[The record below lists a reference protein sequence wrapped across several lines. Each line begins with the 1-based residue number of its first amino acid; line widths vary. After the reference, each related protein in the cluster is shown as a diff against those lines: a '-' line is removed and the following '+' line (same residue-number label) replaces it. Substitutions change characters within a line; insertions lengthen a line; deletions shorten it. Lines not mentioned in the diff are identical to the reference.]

1 MTHLLIGMLW
11 VLRLLPMPAIVLA
24 GDTLGAILFW
34 LVPERRR
41 VTRINLEKC
50 FPRMP
55 SHARERLARAHFRA
69 FGRSFVELGI
79 WWWSSRRRIEALVS
93 VEGMEHLRAHEGR
106 PLILL
111 APHFIGLEAT
121 ACRLA
126 PETRGLGMY
135 TQPKNRRFGE
145 RLLRGRLRFGEQVL
159 VTRQD
164 GMRAIL
170 RRLREGRTFYY
181 MPDQDLGARESIF
194 VPFFGV
200 QAATVPTLGR
210 LARLAR
216 APVLPCTVRMLPRGG
231 YRVTIEPPWQDFP
244 SGDDAADARRM
255 NAYIEARVIEM
266 PEQYFWMH
274 KRFKT
279 RPPGE
284 ARFY

>member
-1 MTHLLIGMLW
+1 MTYLVIGLLWL
-11 VLRLLPMPAIVLA
+11 LRLLPLRVIVLT
-24 GDTLGAILFW
+24 GNVFGTLLYW

-55 SHARERLARAHFRA
+55 PAERERLARAHFRA
-69 FGRSFVELGI
+69 FGRSFVDLGI
-79 WWWSSRRRIEALVS
+79 WWWSSRRRIERLVS
-93 VEGMEHLRAHEGR
+93 VEGIEHLRALSGG
-106 PLILL
+106 PLIVL
-111 APHFIGLEAT
+111 APHFVGLEAT

-126 PETRGLGMY
+126 PEIRGLGMY
-135 TQPKNRRFGE
+135 TQAKNRRFGE

-164 GMRAIL
+164 GVRAVL

-181 MPDQDLGARESIF
+181 MPDQDLGPHESIF

-216 APVLPCTVRMLPRGG
+216 APVLPCTVRMLPHGG
-231 YRVTIEPPWQDFP
+231 YRVTFEPPWRDFP

-255 NAYIEARVIEM
+255 NAYIESRVIEM

>member
-1 MTHLLIGMLW
+1 MTYLLIAFLW
-11 VLRLLPMPAIVLA
+11 LIRLLPLPAIVLV
-24 GDTLGAILFW
+24 GDALGTALYW
-34 LVPERRR
+34 LVAERRR
-41 VTRINLEKC
+41 VTHINLEKC
-50 FPRMP
+50 FPRI
-55 SHARERLARAHFRA
+55 SLAERERLARAHFRA
-69 FGRSFVELGI
+69 FGRSLVELGI
-79 WWWSSRRRIEALVS
+79 WWWSSRRRIERLVS
-93 VEGMEHLRAHEGR
+93 VEGMEHLRALAGR
-106 PLILL
+106 PLIML
-111 APHFIGLEAT
+111 APHFVGLEAT

-126 PETRGLGMY
+126 PETRGVGMY

-164 GMRAIL
+164 GVRAVL

-181 MPDQDLGARESIF
+181 MPDQDLGPRESIF

-216 APVLPCTVRMLPRGG
+216 APVLPCTVSMLPRGG
-231 YRVTIEPPWQDFP
+231 YRVRIEPPWQDFP

-255 NAYIEARVIEM
+255 NAYIESRVIEM

-279 RPPGE
+279 RPLGE
-284 ARFY
+284 AGFY

>member
-1 MTHLLIGMLW
+1 MTYLLIALLW
-11 VLRLLPMPAIVLA
+11 LIRLLPLPAMVLA
-24 GDTLGAILFW
+24 GDALGTILYW
-34 LVPERRR
+34 LVAERRR

-55 SHARERLARAHFRA
+55 VAARERLARAHFRA

-79 WWWSSRRRIEALVS
+79 WWWSSRRRIERLVS
-93 VEGMEHLRAHEGR
+93 VEGMEHLRALSGR
-106 PLILL
+106 PLIVL
-111 APHFIGLEAT
+111 APHFVGLEAT

-126 PETRGLGMY
+126 PETRGVGMY

-159 VTRQD
+159 VTRQE
-164 GMRAIL
+164 GVRAVL

-181 MPDQDLGARESIF
+181 MPDQDLGPRESIF

-216 APVLPCTVRMLPRGG
+216 APVLPCTVSMLPRGG
-231 YRVTIEPPWQDFP
+231 YRVRIEPPWQDFP

-255 NAYIEARVIEM
+255 NAYIESRVIEM

-284 ARFY
+284 AGFY